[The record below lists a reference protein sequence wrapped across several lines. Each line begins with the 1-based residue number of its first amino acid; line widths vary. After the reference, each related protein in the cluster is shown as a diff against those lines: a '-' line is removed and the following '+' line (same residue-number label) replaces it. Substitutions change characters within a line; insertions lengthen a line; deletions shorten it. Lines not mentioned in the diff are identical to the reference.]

1 MAFIKFST
9 QSFPEKERLA
19 AAQDIYA
26 AIANIELRTP
36 NKHIPVIETQL
47 RLLPGISIGWVKTSP
62 IIVHRNKQHVQDG
75 NDDFSL
81 LLNPRM
87 SPSGRSAW
95 KASIAQKGD
104 IKCVPGMGC
113 FSYNDRPGI
122 ITFEGEQTYML
133 NIKLSRTLFEPLIT
147 GFERSR
153 SHQPILDQEVLTH
166 LTRASRLLMDDN
178 PAEPINIL
186 AQTNQLIDLAALA
199 MGAHSDYAIHARQ
212 HGLKQARMAAV
223 KADINIHYYRG
234 DLSLDWVAKRHGI
247 SPSYIRAMFD
257 GEETSFTDYVLN
269 VRLQKAYDFLTS
281 PDFVFMP
288 ITEIVYKVG
297 FNNPS
302 WFYRAF
308 KKRFEFAPSDI
319 RALKTTESL

>member
-9 QSFPEKERLA
+9 QSFPVKERIA

-26 AIANIELRTP
+26 AIANIALRTP
-36 NKHIPVIETQL
+36 NKQIPVIETQL
-47 RLLPGISIGWVKTSP
+47 RLLPGLSIGWVKTSP
-62 IIVHRNKQHVQDG
+62 LIVHRNKQHVEHGD
-75 NDDFSL
+75 DDFTL
-81 LLNPRM
+81 LLNPRLTD
-87 SPSGRSAW
+87 SGHSAW

-104 IKCVPGMGC
+104 IKCAPGMGC
-113 FSYNDRPGI
+113 FSYNDRPGV
-122 ITFEGEQTYML
+122 ITFEGEQTHML
-133 NIKLSRTLFEPLIT
+133 NLKLSRTLFEPLIAR
-147 GFERSR
+147 FERSP
-153 SHQPILDQEVLTH
+153 QPILDAEMLTH
-166 LTRASRLLMDDN
+166 LTRASLQLMEEDH
-178 PAEPINIL
+178 PADPVNTL

-234 DLSLDWVAKRHGI
+234 DLALDWLAKRHGI

-257 GEETSFTDYVLN
+257 EENTSFTDYVLN
-269 VRLQKAYDFLTS
+269 VRLQKAYHLLTG
-281 PDFVFMP
+281 PDAAFTP

-319 RALKTTESL
+319 RALKTS

>member
-9 QSFPEKERLA
+9 QSFPVKERIA

-26 AIANIELRTP
+26 AIANIALRTP
-36 NKHIPVIETQL
+36 NKQIPVIETQL
-47 RLLPGISIGWVKTSP
+47 RLLPGLSIGWVKTSP
-62 IIVHRNKQHVQDG
+62 LIVHRNKQHVEHGD
-75 NDDFSL
+75 DDFTL
-81 LLNPRM
+81 LLNPRLID
-87 SPSGRSAW
+87 SGHSAW
-95 KASIAQKGD
+95 KVSIAQKGD
-104 IKCVPGMGC
+104 IKCAPGTGC

-122 ITFEGEQTYML
+122 ITFEGEQTHML
-133 NIKLSRTLFEPLIT
+133 NLKLSRTLFEPLIAR
-147 GFERSR
+147 FERSP
-153 SHQPILDQEVLTH
+153 QPILDAEMLTH
-166 LTRASRLLMDDN
+166 LTRASLQLMEEDH
-178 PAEPINIL
+178 PADPVNTL

-234 DLSLDWVAKRHGI
+234 DLALDWLAKRHGI

-257 GEETSFTDYVLN
+257 EENTSFTDYVLN
-269 VRLQKAYDFLTS
+269 VRLQKAYHLLTG
-281 PDFVFMP
+281 PDAAFTP

-319 RALKTTESL
+319 RALKTS

>member
-1 MAFIKFST
+1 MENMALIKFST
-9 QSFPEKERLA
+9 QSFPLKERIE

-36 NKHIPVIETQL
+36 NKQIPTIETQL

-62 IIVHRNKQHVQDG
+62 IIVHRNKKHVQDG
-75 NDDFSL
+75 NDDFTL
-81 LLNPRM
+81 LLNPRLT
-87 SPSGRSAW
+87 PSGRSAW
-95 KASIAQKGD
+95 NASIEQKGD
-104 IKCVPGMGC
+104 IKCAPGMGC

-122 ITFEGEQTYML
+122 ITFEGGQTHML
-133 NIKLSRTLFEPLIT
+133 NLKLSRTLFEPLVT
-147 GFERSR
+147 RFERSHR
-153 SHQPILDQEVLTH
+153 PILDQEVLTH
-166 LTRASRLLMDDN
+166 LTRASLHLMEEN
-178 PAEPINIL
+178 PAELINIL

-234 DLSLDWVAKRHGI
+234 DLSLNWIAKRHGI

-257 GEETSFTDYVLN
+257 EEETSFTDYVLN
-269 VRLQKAYDFLTS
+269 VRLQKAYDILAN
-281 PDFVFMP
+281 PDYVSTP

-308 KKRFEFAPSDI
+308 KKRFEFAPGDI
-319 RALKTTESL
+319 RALKTT